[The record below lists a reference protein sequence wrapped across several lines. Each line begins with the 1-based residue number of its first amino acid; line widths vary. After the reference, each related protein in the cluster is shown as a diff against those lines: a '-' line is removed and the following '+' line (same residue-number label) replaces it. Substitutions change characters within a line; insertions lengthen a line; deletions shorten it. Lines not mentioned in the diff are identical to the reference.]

1 LKTNPNLVDKR
12 QLDAKPEVIVQSLD
26 RSLFL
31 FSKRQVVV
39 PSPGVTEFYTIKLK
53 YPITEDNQTV
63 TMYISPQQDL
73 NEEKPNLQT
82 QSQGEGKA
90 QIADN

>member
-1 LKTNPNLVDKR
+1 MRQYHTDTKMPGQLKTNPNLVDKR

-26 RSLFL
+26 RSLFI

-63 TMYISPQQDL
+63 TMTIYPY
-73 NEEKPNLQT
+73 
-82 QSQGEGKA
+82 
-90 QIADN
+90 

>member
-1 LKTNPNLVDKR
+1 MKTNPNLVDKR

-26 RSLFL
+26 RSLFI

-39 PSPGVTEFYTIKLK
+39 PSAGVSEFYTIKLK

-63 TMYISPQQDL
+63 TMYISPQQDS
-73 NEEKPNLQT
+73 NDENPNAQA
-82 QSQGEGKA
+82 QSQGEGKG
-90 QIADN
+90 